1 MGCKPRAALDSSTLA
16 SVALLYCTVYCIY
29 SIPLP
34 ASQYI
39 EATFS
44 CPCFFHRLP
53 EKENRMM
60 AILKRRARS
69 FFLVLAFSLL
79 AVLLWHRTLQRTK
92 HTDFRELSSSFFLN
106 NMSSL
111 HHTTDAM
118 LTGSTEAREVNVEC
132 PTVHIAMVATG
143 DMGSRELYTTLKSVF
158 IHRSTPLHF
167 HFLTDERG
175 RTILQT
181 MLSTWLLPGVSHDYY
196 DIQQALHGATVPDSL
211 LHCPKTLSLRFN
223 LHLIL
228 PENIQH
234 VVVIEPTSVVTVNL
248 AGLWAVTVSREDT
261 ISLCS
266 GCVTY
271 CQEESRE
278 WVSRWGA
285 VGLNLNIEDVAGE
298 RAGQVGECGA
308 GATVDDAVMK
318 ALGVEILEERNV
330 CEAIK
335 KYNGELLR
343 HRKNVKCSLTPL
355 IVPSPSKKDPC
366 KLFAWERWAHRRE
379 LPFLFGHS
387 YTAKDEYDVSISTHL
402 APNRLN
408 LLVQLIKHWDGPA
421 SVSIYVNDTEVE
433 KVVNFIQNSGVLR
446 DRTNVSYHLLFQVGP
461 SYPFNHMRELGHRF
475 VSTPYIFFLDV
486 DYVAS
491 PNLYQTLQEAL
502 REGIFG
508 ETDKTAIVVP
518 AFETS
523 DENFVVPSTKSE
535 IVSLFVDDKVTQFHK
550 DHFDEGHRPTN
561 YSKWITAED
570 PYFVQWQNNYEPYCI
585 LKTSV
590 FSFDHR
596 FVARFRNKC
605 SHNIELHIAGYRFMV
620 FPQSFVIHLP
630 HPLAKKHT
638 ANLEKCSKKWYS
650 DWLGEKIKQ
659 YNYTANDVIRTYYP
673 SA

>member
-1 MGCKPRAALDSSTLA
+1 M
-16 SVALLYCTVYCIY
+16 
-29 SIPLP
+29 
-34 ASQYI
+34 
-39 EATFS
+39 
-44 CPCFFHRLP
+44 
-53 EKENRMM
+53 
-60 AILKRRARS
+60 
-69 FFLVLAFSLL
+69 
-79 AVLLWHRTLQRTK
+79 
-92 HTDFRELSSSFFLN
+92 
-106 NMSSL
+106 
-111 HHTTDAM
+111 
-118 LTGSTEAREVNVEC
+118 
-132 PTVHIAMVATG
+132 
-143 DMGSRELYTTLKSVF
+143 
-158 IHRSTPLHF
+158 
-167 HFLTDERG
+167 
-175 RTILQT
+175 
-181 MLSTWLLPGVSHDYY
+181 
-196 DIQQALHGATVPDSL
+196 
-211 LHCPKTLSLRFN
+211 
-223 LHLIL
+223 
-228 PENIQH
+228 
-234 VVVIEPTSVVTVNL
+234 VTVDL
-248 AGLWAVTVSREDT
+248 AGLWAVSVLRGDDT

-271 CQEESRE
+271 CQEEPGE

-285 VGLNLNIEDVAGE
+285 VGLNLTSLNVEDVVGE
-298 RAGQVGECGA
+298 TAGQVGDCSPSGA
-308 GATVDDAVMK
+308 GATVDEAVTS
-318 ALGVEILEERNV
+318 I
-330 CEAIK
+330 
-335 KYNGELLR
+335 
-343 HRKNVKCSLTPL
+343 
-355 IVPSPSKKDPC
+355 
-366 KLFAWERWAHRRE
+366 
-379 LPFLFGHS
+379 
-387 YTAKDEYDVSISTHL
+387 DEYDVSISTHL

-491 PNLYQTLQEAL
+491 PNLYQTLRKAL

-518 AFETS
+518 AFETN
-523 DENFVVPSTKSE
+523 DEYFVVPSTKSE
-535 IVSLFVDDKVTQFHK
+535 MVGLFVDDKVTQFHK
-550 DHFDEGHRPTN
+550 DHFDAGHGPTN
-561 YSKWITAED
+561 YSKWTTAKD

-650 DWLGEKIKQ
+650 DWLDEKIKQ
-659 YNYTANDVIRTYYP
+659 YGYTGNDVIRTYHP
-673 SA
+673 TQ